1 MNSLPVIYFALK
13 FGVSK
18 EEIQDKLLHFRGS
31 KRRYDILYWDQ
42 EKNRK
47 IIDDYAHHPTE
58 IQATLK
64 GVKSIETG
72 KIIGIF
78 QPHRYSRVQFLL
90 ERFGN
95 CFEGLDELVLLPIY
109 SAGERNDS
117 GISEKDIA
125 NLIENIPVTCIERK
139 EEVVKKLLK
148 EAKEK
153 NHIFIFMGAGDISKL
168 AHEVADRLQK

>member
-1 MNSLPVIYFALK
+1 M
-13 FGVSK
+13 
-18 EEIQDKLLHFRGS
+18 
-31 KRRYDILYWDQ
+31 
-42 EKNRK
+42 
-47 IIDDYAHHPTE
+47 
-58 IQATLK
+58 
-64 GVKSIETG
+64 
-72 KIIGIF
+72 
-78 QPHRYSRVQFLL
+78 

-109 SAGERNDS
+109 SAGEQNDS

-139 EEVVKKLLK
+139 EEVIKKLLK